1 MPVLAIHD
9 LSCYSKSSLTV
20 VLPVLEAL
28 SVETAVLPSAL
39 LSTQTDGFD
48 DIYVRDNLASMK
60 AIISCFERL
69 GLSFDG
75 IYTGYI
81 GSADEIELVRDFVSS
96 SSCPVLVDPVMG
108 DGGELYQTVDSKAV
122 DATIR
127 LVRKAGIIT
136 PNWTEAEIIT
146 DLGYRGKKATGTMI
160 RDEIKVLK
168 SLGPGKGVITGI
180 PLESGGLGNA
190 AWDGDEIRLF
200 QYEDKGVSFPGSG
213 DLFASLLF
221 GLLIKGDS
229 FFGSVLHATDIATYA
244 VHMTKKA
251 GRERRLG
258 IMLSPVMDEIKRRM
272 L

>member
-1 MPVLAIHD
+1 MAVLAVHD

-28 SVETAVLPSAL
+28 SVETAVLPTAL

-48 DIYVRDNLASMK
+48 DIFVKDNPKEMAGILEKFNA
-60 AIISCFERL
+60 L
-69 GLSFDG
+69 GVSFDG

-81 GSADEIELVRDFVSS
+81 GSVEEIGIIRSYAASS
-96 SSCPVLVDPVMG
+96 ESLLLVDPVMG
-108 DGGELYQTVDSKAV
+108 DGGELYKTVDEDIVKAM
-122 DATIR
+122 IK
-127 LVRKAGIIT
+127 LLRKGNIIT

-146 DLGYRGKKATGTMI
+146 ELGYRKKAGQREI
-160 RDEIKVLK
+160 IDEIKVLR
-168 SLGPGKGVITGI
+168 SLGPQKGVITGI

-200 QYEDKGVSFPGSG
+200 QYEDEGVSYPGSG

-221 GLLIKGDS
+221 GLVMKGDS
-229 FFGSVLHATDIATYA
+229 FFSSVLNATDTATYA
-244 VHMTKKA
+244 VHMTKKS

-258 IMLSPVMDEIKRRM
+258 IMLSPVMAEIRRRM